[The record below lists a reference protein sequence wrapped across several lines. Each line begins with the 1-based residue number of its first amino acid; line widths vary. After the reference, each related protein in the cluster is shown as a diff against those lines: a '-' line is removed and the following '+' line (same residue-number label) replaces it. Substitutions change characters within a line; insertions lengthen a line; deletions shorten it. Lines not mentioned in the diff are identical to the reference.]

1 MGWPTVLEGGEALGP
16 RVSMV
21 VVVRRGEYLT
31 GFGEKF
37 QVEEREN
44 SKSLGL
50 RQSVPGSLVGVKD
63 TDS

>member
-1 MGWPTVLEGGEALGP
+1 MNIWGGPGTRSEGVDGGGGPEGGIFDWFW
-16 RVSMV
+16 R
-21 VVVRRGEYLT
+21 
-31 GFGEKF
+31 FGEKF